1 MPIPSR
7 FPLHFTKPGTT
18 RKAAWSANAR
28 LDGLLRRD
36 LDSTDR
42 TYAAVEC
49 GHRHAAFEANMDQ
62 IETNRI
68 KPKRRWFQFS
78 LKTLLLLP
86 VFVGLPLGSYLY
98 WDDWRK
104 HRPPFVGVDVWRYEV
119 PFWRFE
125 ADLRAG
131 RIDQAYDSTS
141 VGFKRRMSR
150 NSFHSIIQRYP
161 ALQEWSE
168 ADWVGTHDNLDQDN
182 LDSQNIL
189 AIAIRG
195 PNGKI
200 SELWV
205 WVAPS
210 EDSIFHR
217 RPPPPCVAEIQIREV
232 AEDDWW
238 KAAFSPELTPN
249 WEHSREG
256 NIQGNVKTGISAR
269 QDAVEYYDELVRL
282 NPKDSDAYFNRG
294 SAWDDEGDFE
304 KALGDFN
311 EAIRLNPQSV
321 DALNRRAWIRAT
333 CTDARFR
340 DGAKAVIDATK
351 CCELTD
357 WNDASVLSSLAA
369 AYAELGDFDRAVEW
383 QKKTIELEPE
393 DDDLVTQMEVYQ
405 SGKAFREERW

>member
-1 MPIPSR
+1 MPIPTR

-18 RKAAWSANAR
+18 RKAAWSANGR
-28 LDGLLRRD
+28 LDGFLRRD

-42 TYAAVEC
+42 TWAVVEC
-49 GHRHAAFEANMDQ
+49 GHRQAAFEANMDQ
-62 IETNRI
+62 IETNPIRP

-104 HRPPFVGVDVWRYEV
+104 HRPPFERIDGSLYLTAI
-119 PFWRFE
+119 FSFK
-125 ADLRAG
+125 ADLCAG
-131 RIDQAYDSTS
+131 RLDHAYDSTS
-141 VGFKRRMSR
+141 VDFRRRMSR
-150 NSFHSIIQRYP
+150 SSFQSMIQRYP
-161 ALQEWSE
+161 ALQGWSE
-168 ADWVGTHDNLDQDN
+168 ADWVGAHDINQD
-182 LDSQNIL
+182 DL

-195 PNGKI
+195 PNNKI
-200 SELWV
+200 VELWV
-205 WVAPS
+205 WAASS

-238 KAAFSPELTPN
+238 KAAFSPELKPN
-249 WEHSREG
+249 WEHSHEG
-256 NIQGNVKTGISAR
+256 NIQGHVETGISAH
-269 QDAVEYYDELVRL
+269 QDAVDYYDELLRL
-282 NPKDSDAYFNRG
+282 NPKDSDAYINRG
-294 SAWDDEGDFE
+294 SAWDDEGEFE

-321 DALNRRAWIRAT
+321 HALNHRAWIRAT
-333 CTDARFR
+333 CPDARFR

-357 WNDASVLSSLAA
+357 WKDASVLSSLAA

-383 QKKTIELEPE
+383 QKKAIELEP
-393 DDDLVTQMEVYQ
+393 DDYDLVTKLELYQ